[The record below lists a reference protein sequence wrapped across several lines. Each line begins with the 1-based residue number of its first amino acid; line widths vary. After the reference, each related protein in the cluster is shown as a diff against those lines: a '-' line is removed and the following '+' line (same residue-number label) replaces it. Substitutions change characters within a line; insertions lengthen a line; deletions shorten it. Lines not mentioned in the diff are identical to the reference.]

1 MKLKFLEHV
10 VHALSAGF
18 FLIIF
23 IACSGAEFELFSMN
37 IHFMQIVCTSISIA
51 DYRLLYNNYCINSY

>member
-10 VHALSAGF
+10 VHALSAV

-37 IHFMQIVCTSISIA
+37 IHFMQIVYTSISIA